1 VVSHDLRNPIS
12 AIGMCARAL
21 LAATPTDDAVR
32 RGLVT
37 TIVDSTELTQRMI
50 RDLLDVASIELG
62 RLSIERRA
70 VIIAPV
76 LEQAVELF
84 RRDAAERGITLRLAP
99 IGELPAT
106 TGDEDRI
113 VQVLANL
120 LGNALRFT
128 DRGGEVSVGAKRIGA
143 VVEITV
149 RDTGAGIPPGEL
161 PRIFDR
167 YWTVRRNAPKGGTG
181 LGLAIARGI
190 VEAHGGR
197 LWAESKVGKGSTFRF
212 TVPVG

>member
-1 VVSHDLRNPIS
+1 MRDDLIRVIFADDHSVVRAGLKAVLGAAKDMHVVGEASTGPE
-12 AIGMCARAL
+12 AVAR
-21 LAATPTDDAVR
+21 
-32 RGLVT
+32 
-37 TIVDSTELTQRMI
+37 
-50 RDLLDVASIELG
+50 
-62 RLSIERRA
+62 
-70 VIIAPV
+70 
-76 LEQAVELF
+76 
-84 RRDAAERGITLRLAP
+84 
-99 IGELPAT
+99 
-106 TGDEDRI
+106 
-113 VQVLANL
+113 
-120 LGNALRFT
+120 
-128 DRGGEVSVGAKRIGA
+128 RIGA